1 MHFLQIFWRITL
13 KGTVLYDVRR
23 KLDGLYDA
31 TDGVAVLTVDNPPV
45 NPLSDGVRTGL
56 YDALVKAEEDPT
68 VIGVVLT
75 GNGRAF
81 IAGADISEFGGNV
94 EGVSLNEVFHKLEY
108 CSKPVVAALNGIA
121 LGGGLETALC
131 CNYRLADK
139 NAFVGLPEVNLG
151 LLPGGGGTQ
160 RLPRLTGASEA
171 LKMMLSGS
179 HVPAKKALDIGIIDK
194 IVENVVEDSIRF
206 IIHLVDMCERMDM
219 KFSEMDHPKVRD
231 KNEKMLE
238 ARGDDKVLLEA
249 QAMAAKG
256 RKGQF
261 APGQIIKCV
270 ESAINLDDFDE
281 GLKKEGEYFL
291 ECLLHPQ
298 REAMIHIFFGERA
311 ASKISDVPKDTK
323 VKDIKKAGIIGSG
336 TMGGGIAMCFA
347 NAGIPVHIIDQ
358 DQDNLTRG
366 VSVIEKNYDF
376 MVGRG
381 KLTPEQKDIV
391 FGLVTSSLDYKD
403 VSDCDIV
410 IEAVYEN
417 LDLKH
422 EIFKSLDEHVKEGA
436 ILASNTSGLDIDSIA
451 AVTKRPDMV
460 VGTHF
465 FSPANIMRLL
475 EVVRG
480 ADTSNET
487 LATIMAVGKKLKKAA
502 VVALNAPGFIGN
514 RMLFGYT
521 AQANM
526 LLLEGALPHQ
536 IDQAMESFGL
546 NMGPFRMMDLVGLDL
561 GWRARKLGGK
571 ESPLHAKIGDE
582 LCEQNRF
589 GQKNGAGYYN
599 YTEGS
604 RAPNAAPENESTYEK
619 ISSENGFIRRDIS
632 DEEIVDRCILA
643 LINEGA
649 DILSEGV
656 AQRAADI
663 DVVYINGYG
672 FPVWRGGPMHHAN
685 TMGLDV
691 VIEKL
696 EKYREITGNDV
707 YKPSEM
713 LVNLAKNGEKFGDA
727 PQKEDRKEKLGFEMS
742 SVANNF

>member
-1 MHFLQIFWRITL
+1 L
-13 KGTVLYDVRR
+13 KGTVLYDV
-23 KLDGLYDA
+23 KEGIA
-31 TDGVAVLTVDNPPV
+31 ILTVDNPPV

-56 YDALVKAEEDPT
+56 FESLVKAEEDSS
-68 VIGVVLT
+68 VSGVVLT

-94 EGVSLNEVFHKLEY
+94 EGVSLNEVFNKLEY
-108 CSKPVVAALNGIA
+108 CTKPVVAAINGIA

-131 CNYRLADK
+131 CNYRIADK

-160 RLPRLTGASEA
+160 RLPRLVGPGEA
-171 LKMMLSGS
+171 LKMMLSGG
-179 HVPAKKALDIGIIDK
+179 HVPATKALHMGIVDK
-194 IVENVVEDSIRF
+194 ISENVVEDAMAF
-206 IIHLVDMCERMDM
+206 IKEV
-219 KFSEMDHPKVRD
+219 SESVENHPKVRD
-231 KNEKMLE
+231 KNEKMIE
-238 ARGDDKVLLEA
+238 ARGDDKVMLEA
-249 QAMAAKG
+249 QALAAKT

-298 REAMIHIFFGERA
+298 REAMIHMFFGERA

-323 VKDIKKAGIIGSG
+323 VMDIKKAGIIGSG

-358 DQDNLTRG
+358 DQDNLARG
-366 VSVIEKNYDF
+366 ISVIEKNYDF

-381 KLTPEQKDIV
+381 KLTQDQKDAV
-391 FGLVTSSLDYKD
+391 FGLVSSSLDYKD

-417 LDLKH
+417 LELKH
-422 EIFKSLDEHVKEGA
+422 EIFKSLDEHVKDDA

-451 AVTKRPDMV
+451 SVTKRPEKV

-480 ADTSNET
+480 DQTSNET
-487 LATIMAVGKKLKKAA
+487 LATIMAIGKKLKKAA
-502 VVALNAPGFIGN
+502 VVSLNAPGFIGN

-536 IDQAMESFGL
+536 IDQALESFGL

-571 ESPLHAKIGDE
+571 DSPLHAKIGDE
-582 LCEQNRF
+582 LCEQNRY

-599 YTEGS
+599 YSEGS
-604 RAPNAAPENESTYEK
+604 RAPNPAPENEATYEK
-619 ISSENGFIRRDIS
+619 ISAENGFTRRDIS

-672 FPVWRGGPMHHAN
+672 FPIWRGGPMHHAN
-685 TMGLDV
+685 AMGLDV

-696 EKYREITGNDV
+696 NKYREITGNDV

-713 LVNLAKNGEKFGDA
+713 LLKLAESGERLGEA
-727 PQKEDRKEKLGFEMS
+727 PAKEDRKEKLDFEMS